1 MFYMRKLQPIFLIIL
16 ISFSN
21 QYLFAQENSTTSE
34 VTKVIL
40 LGTGTPNPDPKHSGC
55 SVAIVVNDVPYIVD
69 FGPGVVRQAA
79 ALSLRYG
86 GEIEALNVK
95 NIKRAFLTHL
105 HSDHTVGYPDLI
117 FTPWVM
123 GRDEPLQVYGP
134 EGIVEMTDNILK
146 AYQEDIKYRLYGLE
160 PANNQGWRVNAHEIQ
175 QGKIYQDKNVTV
187 EAFHVKHGSWPNAF
201 GFRFTTPD
209 KVIVISGDTR
219 PCENIIKFSQ
229 GVDILIHEVYCKKMY
244 DKKNEFWKKY
254 HAKNHTSTYE
264 LAEIA
269 NKTKPGLII
278 LYHILFWGAT
288 ENDLLEEIAE
298 KYDGKV
304 VVGIDLGIY

>member
-1 MFYMRKLQPIFLIIL
+1 MRKLQPIFLIIL